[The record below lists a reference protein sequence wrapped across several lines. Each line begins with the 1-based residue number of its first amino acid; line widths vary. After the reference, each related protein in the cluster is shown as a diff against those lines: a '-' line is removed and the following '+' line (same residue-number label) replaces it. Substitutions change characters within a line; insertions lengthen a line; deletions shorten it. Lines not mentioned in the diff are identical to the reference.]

1 MGVLGLLQAATDRG
15 IERVLWGHC
24 LTLQHDH
31 HASIRMELP
40 LSPSFHFSATIDP
53 TAVSRSAMTPS

>member
-1 MGVLGLLQAATDRG
+1 M
-15 IERVLWGHC
+15 GHC

-31 HASIRMELP
+31 HASIMMEFP
-40 LSPSFHFSATIDP
+40 LSHSFHFSATIDP